1 MLSLL
6 VLAVPAP
13 DAVQAEATPR
23 GLTFA
28 TVPNEPVVPERMT
41 YTGGRWERL
50 FGTPLPAAAPAMS
63 CRHPTFVDGANPE
76 RMRSGSY
83 CCDKS
88 NGCSDASFASC
99 TSWTSGGGGFTT
111 STAACPGCP
120 AACPGTCPTW
130 CQTCQTATTSGA
142 RGGGYCAKDCYFDI
156 CSPFVGW
163 YGSTSS
169 GIVAQREQLGVKPH
183 HIATYDAVEAARD
196 PPICQYG
203 SQKWQLSDNDVSGT
217 IRAMVE
223 GRKGRL
229 LDDCMRDCF
238 NYDNRGTGDRFLA
251 DNGVVHPDG
260 TGFKTEWC
268 ACSKPSPQS
277 WNVMQSWIDGFNG
290 YC

>member
-1 MLSLL
+1 M
-6 VLAVPAP
+6 
-13 DAVQAEATPR
+13 
-23 GLTFA
+23 
-28 TVPNEPVVPERMT
+28 
-41 YTGGRWERL
+41 
-50 FGTPLPAAAPAMS
+50 
-63 CRHPTFVDGANPE
+63 
-76 RMRSGSY
+76 
-83 CCDKS
+83 
-88 NGCSDASFASC
+88 
-99 TSWTSGGGGFTT
+99 
-111 STAACPGCP
+111 
-120 AACPGTCPTW
+120 
-130 CQTCQTATTSGA
+130 
-142 RGGGYCAKDCYFDI
+142 
-156 CSPFVGW
+156 GW

-268 ACSKPSPQS
+268 ACSNPSPQS
-277 WNVMQSWIDGFNG
+277 WNVMQSWIDGFTS